1 MKHKLRKVPTRG
13 ASIMGFWL
21 FIHLHSAQ
29 SHLCMK
35 TNAPLFRPEIKGS
48 MSQKFCCLN
57 KSKLPRTH
65 THTHR
70 YIQTGDTPAIRACA
84 CVWNKCTETRDQKD
98 DEFSS
103 LCKKK
108 KKKRVQN
115 LARHSYQKSSAVTAK
130 CTMWRKEDTQHMLS
144 TIASNTQT
152 HTHTHTWPEASRC
165 PSVFL
170 SISRKQSTAKLWNE
184 ALWLMKDR

>member
-108 KKKRVQN
+108 KKKKECRIWPGILIKKALPWRQN
-115 LARHSYQKSSAVTAK
+115 ARCGGKRIPSTCSALSPPT
-130 CTMWRKEDTQHMLS
+130 RKHTR
-144 TIASNTQT
+144 T
-152 HTHTHTWPEASRC
+152 HTLGLKPLAAL
-165 PSVFL
+165 PSF
-170 SISRKQSTAKLWNE
+170 SPSAGNKAPQNFGTKHFG
-184 ALWLMKDR
+184 